1 MNNRIEN
8 NKRIAKNTAMLYMR
22 MLLSMAVSFY
32 TSRIVLNILGV
43 DDFGIYNLV
52 GGIVVLFS
60 FLNNAMASST
70 QRFLNFELGRE
81 NLDEVKRIFSMS
93 LTTHLS
99 IAFVV
104 LVLSETVGLWLLN
117 AHMNLPADRMNAA
130 NWVYQLSV
138 LSCCIQIMRIPYQ
151 SSIIAY
157 ERMSFYAYIS
167 IVEVLL
173 KLLIV
178 IFLFFGDF
186 DKLIYYSILST
197 VVVTLVSYIYKI
209 YCIKAFSTCSY
220 SFFWDIKLYR
230 MLVGFSGWNLFGSVA
245 NVGVQQGGNILLNI
259 FYGVTVNAAVG
270 VANQASMAIY
280 GFVSNF
286 QIAFNPSIIK
296 SYAIGDRDYFMDLI
310 FKASKYSYF
319 LLFMLSLPILI
330 CCGFVMEVWLG
341 IVPSYTVSFC
351 RLMLLFMLVDSAAA
365 PLWTSVQA
373 TGKIRNYQIMIGC
386 LVLTNL
392 PLAYTALC
400 LGMSPVC
407 VFVIRLLVNI
417 IVFTVRLIYL
427 CFKIDLPILKYT
439 IQVLMKILFVT
450 ILSVPLPWVVNY
462 YYHGWLGLILTSL
475 IAFLCTSLSVWFVGL
490 KQGERKALVR
500 TILRK

>member
-1 MNNRIEN
+1 M
-8 NKRIAKNTAMLYMR
+8 
-22 MLLSMAVSFY
+22 
-32 TSRIVLNILGV
+32 
-43 DDFGIYNLV
+43 
-52 GGIVVLFS
+52 
-60 FLNNAMASST
+60 
-70 QRFLNFELGRE
+70 
-81 NLDEVKRIFSMS
+81 
-93 LTTHLS
+93 
-99 IAFVV
+99 
-104 LVLSETVGLWLLN
+104 
-117 AHMNLPADRMNAA
+117 
-130 NWVYQLSV
+130 
-138 LSCCIQIMRIPYQ
+138 
-151 SSIIAY
+151 
-157 ERMSFYAYIS
+157 
-167 IVEVLL
+167 
-173 KLLIV
+173 
-178 IFLFFGDF
+178 
-186 DKLIYYSILST
+186 
-197 VVVTLVSYIYKI
+197 
-209 YCIKAFSTCSY
+209 
-220 SFFWDIKLYR
+220 
-230 MLVGFSGWNLFGSVA
+230 A

-286 QIAFNPSIIK
+286 QMAFNPSIIK

-330 CCGFVMEVWLG
+330 CCEFVMGVWLG

-373 TGKIRNYQIMIGC
+373 TGKIQNYQIMIGC

-392 PLAYTALC
+392 PLAYTALW

-417 IVFTVRLIYL
+417 IVFIVRLVYL
-427 CFKIDLPILKYT
+427 GFKIDLPILKYT
-439 IQVLMKILFVT
+439 VQVLMRILFVT
-450 ILSVPLPWVVNY
+450 ILSVPLPCVVNY
-462 YYHGWLGLILTSL
+462 YYHGWFGLIFTSL
-475 IAFLCTSLSVWFVGL
+475 MAFLCTSLSVWFVGL